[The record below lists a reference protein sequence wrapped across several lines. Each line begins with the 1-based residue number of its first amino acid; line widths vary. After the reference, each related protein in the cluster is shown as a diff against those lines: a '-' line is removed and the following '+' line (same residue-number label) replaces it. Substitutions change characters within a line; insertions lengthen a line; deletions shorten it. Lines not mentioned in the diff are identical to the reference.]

1 MRKIKRNASNILVCI
16 FEVIVGILV
25 LIDAVAFTSG
35 IIIAC
40 GVVLLFMG
48 LSSIIRYF
56 RMEAE
61 DAAISQQLLKGLVLV
76 VIGLFCALNSHWFL
90 NTFPLLTMIYGTVIL
105 IAGLGKVQWTVDML
119 RMKKAR
125 WYLPAL
131 SAIVSILCAVI
142 ILKNPFK
149 STTLLW
155 VLTGVSLIIEAM
167 FDVVTLA
174 VGGRMKEVKEVKTIE
189 SPTEDTAGVQ
199 ELGIS
204 TDEELVDEEDVK
216 NVIKNNQNI

>member
-40 GVVLLFMG
+40 GIVLLFMG

-76 VIGLFCALNSHWFL
+76 VIGLFCGLNSHWFL

-105 IAGLGKVQWTVDML
+105 VAGLGKVQWTVDML

-125 WYLPAL
+125 WYLPAM

-174 VGGRMKEVKEVKTIE
+174 VGGRMKEAKTAKVEEGLTKVTEEVTEQAAEATEILETDAIDEKTVE
-189 SPTEDTAGVQ
+189 
-199 ELGIS
+199 
-204 TDEELVDEEDVK
+204 
-216 NVIKNNQNI
+216 N